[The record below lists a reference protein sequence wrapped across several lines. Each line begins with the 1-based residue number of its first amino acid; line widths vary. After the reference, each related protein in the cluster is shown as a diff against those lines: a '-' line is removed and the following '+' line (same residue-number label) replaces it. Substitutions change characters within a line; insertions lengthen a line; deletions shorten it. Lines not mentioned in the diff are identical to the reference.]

1 MNSEEPPARVSWW
14 PRLLGRL
21 GVAEDPADR
30 DERQGP
36 DDEPGAAGSDG
47 AVADEPG
54 GGVGAPLPGRP
65 PREGRGAEPYPPS
78 LAPGNDHL
86 DAALRTLE
94 LTVRRRLDG
103 LLQGN
108 HLGLVPGPG
117 SEAGDARVYQPGD
130 DVRRM
135 DWSVTARTSE
145 PHIRETIADRELETW
160 LVVDLSPSL
169 DFGTGGCEKRDLAV
183 AACAAVVH
191 LTRGGGNRVGAI
203 VATGADLVRL
213 PARGGSVHAHALMR
227 RIAQT
232 PRAPEGTR
240 GDLVGA
246 LEALR
251 NPPRRRGLAVVISD
265 FLGDVDWDRAL
276 RGLAMRH
283 EVLAIEVGDRRDEEL
298 PDVGT
303 VVLADPESGHTREVT
318 TTPTL
323 RRRFAAEAAAHRD
336 RVAAALRGAGA
347 GHLRLRTDR
356 DWIADV
362 VRFVV
367 ARKRG
372 WSGQGGAG
380 SRGPALTGTPAGRS

>member
-1 MNSEEPPARVSWW
+1 VTGDEPPARTSWW
-14 PRLLGRL
+14 PQVLGRL
-21 GVAEDPADR
+21 GVARDPG
-30 DERQGP
+30 QH
-36 DDEPGAAGSDG
+36 DDEARSPDGRADDPGAGRDAGTG
-47 AVADEPG
+47 
-54 GGVGAPLPGRP
+54 PGRP

-78 LAPGNDHL
+78 LAPGSDHL

-117 SEAGDARVYQPGD
+117 SEAGDARIYQPGD

-203 VATGADLVRL
+203 VATGQELVRL
-213 PARGGSVHAHALMR
+213 PARGGTVHAHALMR
-227 RIAQT
+227 RIART

-251 NPPRRRGLAVVISD
+251 NPPRRRGLAVVVSD

-283 EVLAIEVGDRRDEEL
+283 DVLAIEVGDRRDEEL

-303 VVLADPESGHTREVT
+303 VVLADPESGRQREVT
-318 TTPTL
+318 ITPL
-323 RRRFAAEAAAHRD
+323 LAREFSAAAAEHREQ
-336 RVAAALRGAGA
+336 VAAALRRCGAA
-347 GHLRLRTDR
+347 HLTLRTDS

-362 VRFVV
+362 VRFVL
-367 ARKRG
+367 ARKRA
-372 WSGQGGAG
+372 WSG
-380 SRGPALTGTPAGRS
+380 GR